1 MRKLLPHILLLGL
14 TLVVIPPVSEAKDFW
29 FDFQRVVETGP
40 EAELTLNYI
49 DGDLEIV
56 GTEEGKIII
65 DARKRVDAVGLDDA
79 QWVADHIEI
88 KVDEHKNRVDVAA
101 NYLRMRDRDA
111 SFWSKMLGKGG
122 EQPFGEVNWSIQ
134 VPIGCRIT
142 VVNTSGKM
150 DIHNIRGK
158 LDIRTSASELT
169 LNSIEGEMEIENSYG
184 KTIGELLFGPITVR
198 QAMGTIDLQFVEGDI
213 RIKSSSADI
222 KIRQDRGAIDLTT
235 SAGNVDIQTT
245 LDSYRDY
252 YVSTES
258 GNINLTIPE
267 TSSGDLRIESQ
278 TGDIRTDIPIA
289 IKSMTRKQ
297 VEGTFGLGGVRVQ
310 LTSMSGDVTVAQF

>member
-1 MRKLLPHILLLGL
+1 MRKLLPFVLLAGLILFVAPSR
-14 TLVVIPPVSEAKDFW
+14 TWAKDFW
-29 FDFQRVVETGP
+29 FDFQRIVETGP
-40 EAELTLNYI
+40 QAELELHYV

-56 GTEEGKIII
+56 GTDEGKIII
-65 DARKRVDAVGLDDA
+65 DARKRVDAISLDDA

-88 KVDEHKNRVDVAA
+88 KVEEHKNRVDVSA

-122 EQPFGEVNWSIQ
+122 RDPFGEVNWTIQ
-134 VPIGCRIT
+134 VPVGCQIT

-150 DIHNIRGK
+150 NIHNIKGH
-158 LDIRTSASELT
+158 LDIRTSSSELA

-184 KTIGELLFGPITVR
+184 KTEGELLFGPITVR
-198 QAMGTIDLQFVEGDI
+198 QAQGKIDLQFVEGDI
-213 RIKSSSADI
+213 RIKSSAADI
-222 KIRQDRGAIDLTT
+222 AIRQDRGAIDLTT

-245 LDSYRDY
+245 LDSSRDY
-252 YVSTES
+252 FVSTES

-267 TSSGDLRIESQ
+267 TSSGDIRIESE

-297 VEGTFGLGGVRVQ
+297 VEGTFGLGGVKVQ
-310 LTSMSGDVTVAQF
+310 LTSISGDVTVAQF